1 MNEKLDKKLAAYEKK
16 RRITND
22 GELLEALERIID
34 RETRRPPRKMDTE
47 LIAECTKLALT
58 LRGAD
63 PAELAKEGAEASRRA
78 AREALEE
85 YRRKNDKETS
95 RTPSPRRLFILIP
108 AIALLVAMM
117 TVVASSSEGH
127 MFTKSEI
134 ENMEPGK
141 VYEIDGDDVIIAKDG
156 RNDIKTLE
164 ELESIIDDPNVILPF
179 GIEDRYPI
187 TYISSGDYVKYKEIY
202 LRFTEQPSDTGIWIK
217 VGETWQNERSTVKVG
232 IFDVHLGQY
241 DDVYCADFQYKD
253 SSYTIRV
260 NSEQQLYY
268 IIERFEEQCNENS

>member
-22 GELLEALERIID
+22 GELLDALERIID

-63 PAELAKEGAEASRRA
+63 PDELAKEGAEASRRA

-85 YRRKNDKETS
+85 YRGKHPEETS

-117 TVVASSSEGH
+117 TFAVSSSSMGDH
-127 MFTKSEI
+127 LLTKYDI
-134 ENMEPGK
+134 MNREPGVWFEK
-141 VYEIDGDDVIIAKDG
+141 GDSDVIIAKDAVLG
-156 RNDIKTLE
+156 IESLDDLA
-164 ELESIIDDPNVILPF
+164 ELIDDPNLLLPYALDSSYIITD
-179 GIEDRYPI
+179 IEFTDFAVFQSVSMIIRD
-187 TYISSGDYVKYKEIY
+187 TYGDSSIDIYIGEEFQTDVETIKIGKY
-202 LRFTEQPSDTGIWIK
+202 
-217 VGETWQNERSTVKVG
+217 
-232 IFDVHLGQY
+232 DVHLTEY
-241 DDVYCADFQYKD
+241 DG
-253 SSYTIRV
+253 
-260 NSEQQLYY
+260 YY
-268 IIERFEEQCNENS
+268 QAEFCSQHTYYRIKTYSPELRILLILSMRGHI

>member
-117 TVVASSSEGH
+117 TFAVSSSSMGDH
-127 MFTKSEI
+127 LLTKYDI
-134 ENMEPGK
+134 MNREPGVWFEK
-141 VYEIDGDDVIIAKDG
+141 GDSDVIIAKDAVLG
-156 RNDIKTLE
+156 IESLDDLA
-164 ELESIIDDPNVILPF
+164 ELIDDPNLLLP
-179 GIEDRYPI
+179 YA
-187 TYISSGDYVKYKEIY
+187 
-202 LRFTEQPSDTGIWIK
+202 L
-217 VGETWQNERSTVKVG
+217 
-232 IFDVHLGQY
+232 
-241 DDVYCADFQYKD
+241 D
-253 SSYTIRV
+253 SSYIITDIEFTDFAVFQSVSMIIRDTYGDSSRRQGTV
-260 NSEQQLYY
+260 LCLNWKFKSRSRETTCFFSFSLHFQIL
-268 IIERFEEQCNENS
+268 FNHSFADTAKP